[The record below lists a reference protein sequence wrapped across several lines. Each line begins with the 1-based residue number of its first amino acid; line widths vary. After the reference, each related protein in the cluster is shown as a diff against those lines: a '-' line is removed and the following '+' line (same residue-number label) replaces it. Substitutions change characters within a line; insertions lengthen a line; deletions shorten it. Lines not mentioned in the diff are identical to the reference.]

1 MRPLEGI
8 KVVELGSYIAIPK
21 TARMMAD
28 WGAEVIKVEP
38 PSGEAWR
45 IVGKSW
51 NFPYEPDNNP
61 FFQPENANKKSIALD
76 LKRSDGKQ
84 VLHKLLETA
93 DVFLT
98 NTRAKG
104 LKKLGLDYE
113 AIKAR
118 YPRLIYAQ
126 FSGYGETGPA
136 KDEPGFDT
144 AAFWAR
150 SGLLIEWGAEGT
162 PPFKPQPGFGDSA
175 CASAILSGVLAALLA
190 RARTNKGE
198 YLQSSL
204 YATALWYNSNGVI
217 MGPKERG
224 INFPKTKAD
233 YPNAISPIY
242 QTADGDWIITSSTT
256 WDKHVKGF
264 YKLLGLDDWLED
276 PYYLVLEE
284 TRKHLPEI
292 IDRVQAAFRT
302 KTTKEITEGLKAI
315 DMVNARLVHPHDVT
329 KDEQA
334 WANDY
339 LRELPLECGEKIV
352 VPNTPIKFSSIETLP
367 YELAPHLG
375 ADSRAILKELGYS
388 EAETEGL
395 IAEKAVGA
403 L

>member
-21 TARMMAD
+21 AARMMAD

-45 IVGKSW
+45 YVGKSW

-61 FFQPENANKKSIALD
+61 FFQAENANKRSIALN
-76 LKRSDGKQ
+76 LKTTEGKQ
-84 VLHKLLETA
+84 VLHQLLATA

-113 AIKAR
+113 AVKEQ

-136 KDEPGFDT
+136 KDDPGFDT

-150 SGLLIEWGAEGT
+150 SGLLIEWGSEHA

-175 CASAILSGVLAALLA
+175 CASAILSGVLAALLG
-190 RARTNKGE
+190 RAKTGQGE

-204 YATALWYNSNGVI
+204 YGTALWYNSNGVI

-224 INFPKTKAD
+224 IRFPKTKAD

-242 QTADGDWIITSSTT
+242 QTGDGDWIITSSTT

-264 YKLLGLDDWLED
+264 YRMLGLTEWLED
-276 PYYLVLEE
+276 PYYLDLEE
-284 TRKHLPEI
+284 TRRHLPEI
-292 IDRVQAAFRT
+292 IDRIQEAYRT
-302 KTTKEITEGLKAI
+302 KTTAEIVEGLKAI
-315 DMVNARLVHPHDVT
+315 DMVHAKLVHPNDVT

-334 WANDY
+334 WANGY
-339 LRELPLECGEKIV
+339 LRELILECGETII
-352 VPNTPIKFSSIETLP
+352 VPNPPIRFGSIGELP

-375 ADSRAILKELGYS
+375 ADSHEIMAELGYG
-388 EAETEGL
+388 EDE
-395 IAEKAVGA
+395 IEKINPNRRNES
-403 L
+403 